1 MQFIPLTRANFE
13 EHKKRAIKILDDLT
27 IDDLDS
33 DFVMTVKQGII
44 TGNHANECDSCNLLH
59 YLMAYAMNLHRLR
72 VGK

>member
-44 TGNHANECDSCNLLH
+44 TGNHASECDSCNLLH